1 MIQDVNRLW
10 KLISV
15 ARNEEF
21 LFGEKGDENGF
32 RLVSF
37 EAILMSPC

>member
-1 MIQDVNRLW
+1 MIRDVKRPW

-21 LFGEKGDENGF
+21 LFGETSDENGF
-32 RLVSF
+32 RLVNF
-37 EAILMSPC
+37 EAIIMSPC